1 MSAQI
6 NKDME
11 QDARIILEKKGF
23 SNIHRPDDGIGDWVA
38 DRNGETF
45 TIEVKAINSLNA
57 TTLRKGIH
65 IGRGKKRGRLR
76 RQQLRMM
83 NKGKSL
89 YLVYFRK
96 NKRWIFKEGRSTKI
110 KINDKSII

>member
-1 MSAQI
+1 MT
-6 NKDME
+6 KEME
-11 QDARIILEKKGF
+11 QDARIVLEKKGF
-23 SNIHRPDDGIGDWVA
+23 SNIHRPDDGIGDWIA

-45 TIEVKAINSLNA
+45 RIEVKSVISLN
-57 TTLRKGIH
+57 TTALRKGIH
-65 IGRGKKRGRLR
+65 IGRGRKRGRLR

-83 NKGKSL
+83 DRGKSL

-96 NKRWIFKEGRSTKI
+96 NKRWIFKDGSSTKI